1 MLDDLNPVQEWGRAS
16 SLIYCYCNLLWQG
29 LPPVFGVFA
38 PWDTDSIS
46 LHCVWVQDLP
56 QRMWLLKQVKSMLSQ
71 RTHLPLVY
79 ILWFHSEAAQVFIS
93 FPLVF
98 IPDIVQSYGWGSGHC
113 DCRNWDG
120 FAAPKSRLP
129 LWQTSPGYNRSR
141 SNLSYGVKWVG
152 WRHSH
157 WKIKCWVLLPRAC
170 LPKIQKLA
178 TEPSSRAALCTHW
191 RYSQKMNIDVK
202 AIN

>member
-79 ILWFHSEAAQVFIS
+79 ILH
-93 FPLVF
+93 L
-98 IPDIVQSYGWGSGHC
+98 YHC
-113 DCRNWDG
+113 CHFYDHWKFWPCHEKQKVTFSCFVASSHAG
-120 FAAPKSRLP
+120 FAWLTTTLCFQPSWILSQQPWVKEYLLWLHAEEIGPPFLP
-129 LWQTSPGYNRSR
+129 GS
-141 SNLSYGVKWVG
+141 
-152 WRHSH
+152 
-157 WKIKCWVLLPRAC
+157 
-170 LPKIQKLA
+170 
-178 TEPSSRAALCTHW
+178 
-191 RYSQKMNIDVK
+191 
-202 AIN
+202 